1 MELNIQTDRYLRPSQ
16 LVSREQEIKRSRFI
30 SIIAPVADRRQAQ
43 QQLAE
48 IKSQHLQARHHCWA
62 FIAGHPLDSQC
73 LGFSDDGEP
82 SGTAGKP
89 MLAQLQ
95 GSGLGQILAVVV
107 RYSGG
112 IKLGTGGL
120 VRAYGGGVQQALKL
134 LQTEP
139 VIACGCCDLEFDYA
153 FTTQV
158 EMLLNKVQG
167 VKLETEFSNQAKMQ
181 VSLPISEYAGFKQQ
195 LINLSSGQ
203 IVVTKLRA

>member
-1 MELNIQTDRYLRPSQ
+1 MEIVNSDYNKPKHT
-16 LVSREQEIKRSRFI
+16 VSCEELIKKSRFI
-30 SIIAPVADRRQAQ
+30 SFIVPVLNRSQAL

-48 IKSQHLQARHHCWA
+48 IKQQHPQARHHCWA
-62 FIAGHPLDSQC
+62 FVAGHPSDSQC

-120 VRAYGGGVQQALKL
+120 VKAYGGGVQQALSL
-134 LQTEP
+134 VQTET
-139 VIACGCCDLEFDYA
+139 VVASGECLLEFAYSHTA
-153 FTTQV
+153 QV
-158 EMLLNKVQG
+158 ELLLERYQAI
-167 VKLETEFSNQAKMQ
+167 KLDTQFSTIAQMRIKIAQ
-181 VSLPISEYAGFKQQ
+181 IYYPELKQQ
-195 LINLSSGQ
+195 LINVSSGQ
-203 IVVTKLRA
+203 INVGKLLS

>member
-1 MELNIQTDRYLRPSQ
+1 MAIAVNDYFKPQQTVSCEEL
-16 LVSREQEIKRSRFI
+16 IKHSRFI
-30 SIIAPVADRRQAQ
+30 SLIIPVANRQQAQ
-43 QQLAE
+43 QQLVE
-48 IKSQHLQARHHCWA
+48 IKQLHPQARHHCWA
-62 FIAGHPLDSQC
+62 FVAGHPNDSQC

-120 VRAYGGGVQQALKL
+120 VKAYGGGVQQALKL
-134 LQTEP
+134 VESER
-139 VIACGCCDLEFDYA
+139 VVACGECGLEFDYA
-153 FTTQV
+153 YTAQV
-158 EMLLNKVQG
+158 ESMLERHQA
-167 VKLETEFSNQAKMQ
+167 VKLDTQFSSLAQMQ
-181 VSLPISEYAGFKQQ
+181 VSLPLSEYAAFKQQ

-203 IVVTKLRA
+203 IKVGKLLS

>member
-1 MELNIQTDRYLRPSQ
+1 MEIAHTSDYLRPIEQ
-16 LVSREQEIKRSRFI
+16 VSTEETIKRSRFI
-30 SIIAPVADRRQAQ
+30 SYLIPVTNRQMAQ

-48 IKSQHLQARHHCWA
+48 IKQVHPQARHHCWA
-62 FIAGHPLDSQC
+62 FVAGHPNDSQC

-120 VRAYGGGVQQALKL
+120 VKAYGGGVQQALK
-134 LQTEP
+134 QVDAET
-139 VIACGCCDLEFDYA
+139 VVASGQCWLEFDYA

-158 EMLLNKVQG
+158 EMLLSRFQAS
-167 VKLETEFSNQAKMQ
+167 KLDTQFSDSAQMQ
-181 VSLPISEYAGFKQQ
+181 VSLPLSEYESFRQQ
-195 LINLSSGQ
+195 LINVSSGQ
-203 IVVTKLRA
+203 ISVSKLLS